1 MGKAK
6 EDAEQKEEGGGMEKK
21 TNGKEPGL
29 QVNGNGHPVTMQKE
43 AKEEKSLS
51 PVENDSQEEELR
63 PNGQE
68 VIEKSNGSYELGK
81 LQDGAEKVAVKMRVQ
96 KCKESNDDKG
106 TSEGSTLDDQNL
118 SSALIRLAPTGTTQE
133 DEEEESRQAQCGGFE
148 STSSRDDR
156 LQRGTS
162 AVSSG
167 NNTLKRN
174 WRKSSK
180 KKRKSTHI
188 L

>member
-1 MGKAK
+1 M
-6 EDAEQKEEGGGMEKK
+6 
-21 TNGKEPGL
+21 
-29 QVNGNGHPVTMQKE
+29 
-43 AKEEKSLS
+43 
-51 PVENDSQEEELR
+51 
-63 PNGQE
+63 
-68 VIEKSNGSYELGK
+68 
-81 LQDGAEKVAVKMRVQ
+81 QDGAEKVAVKMRVQ

-118 SSALIRLAPTGTTQE
+118 SSALKRLAPTGANQE
-133 DEEEESRQAQCGGFE
+133 ADEEGENGNGQCAGFE
-148 STSSRDDR
+148 STSSRDNR
-156 LQRGTS
+156 LQRATS

-180 KKRKSTHI
+180 KKRKSAHV